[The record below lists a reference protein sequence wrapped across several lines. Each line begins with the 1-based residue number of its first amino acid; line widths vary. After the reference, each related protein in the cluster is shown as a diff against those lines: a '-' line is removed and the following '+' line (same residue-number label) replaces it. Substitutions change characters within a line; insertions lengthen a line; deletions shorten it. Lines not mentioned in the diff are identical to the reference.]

1 MEGQLYLLTYGNE
14 SRGGAWRAEDDQ
26 FHIAALEFLRGRKN
40 ETWRNLVNISRSRL
54 ARLEGF
60 LLGAVVSGRGRL
72 FCFRINGRSA
82 LGLQPAGPNV
92 ISVSE
97 LSRFISS
104 PVFELLTSAPATL
117 TARVCFLPLQLPKP
131 CRMIY

>member
-1 MEGQLYLLTYGNE
+1 MEMRAGEALGGQRTTSFTLQLW
-14 SRGGAWRAEDDQ
+14 SSCD
-26 FHIAALEFLRGRKN
+26 RGRKN

-97 LSRFISS
+97 LSHFIYDSS
-104 PVFELLTSAPATL
+104 PVFELLTSSPATL